1 MNYKI
6 KAFRVFSVNG
16 RTRLED
22 YEQSVPNYT
31 EAEKVQKHLKSLG
44 EYTNIKIYKN
54 EKATN

>member
-16 RTRLED
+16 STKLDD
-22 YEQSVPNYT
+22 YEKDVPNYT
-31 EAEKVQKHLKSLG
+31 EAEKEKNRLKSSG